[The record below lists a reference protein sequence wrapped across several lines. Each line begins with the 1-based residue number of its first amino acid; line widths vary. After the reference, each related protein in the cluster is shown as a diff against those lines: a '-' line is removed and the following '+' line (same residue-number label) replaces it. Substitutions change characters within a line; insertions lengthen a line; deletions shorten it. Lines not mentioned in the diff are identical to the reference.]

1 MHPTLRNPMILA
13 FILAALCAHAIA
25 CENLAPV
32 ADIGNLY
39 PTYVHTGYLLCFDGE
54 PSYDDKEIV
63 SYRWRFGD
71 GSTTGWRSGR
81 PCNCDQWEPW
91 NCPFGHI
98 CCYDEDRT
106 KYAYSSAYARVAI
119 LDVKD
124 FEGLT
129 NSDSFLVYVCSMD
142 WSANQYI
149 PVNDDDD
156 NENGLMDMS
165 EPNQP
170 STVPD
175 DDDLVTLSL
184 SANIPSREAED
195 RLKLGAFRDTGK
207 LQVWGLRR
215 RDNLLIDNLMD
226 HEELWRVNNAPAV
239 VYVEGMFASGGEVN
253 NDPLL
258 GWDIFPDYLGGW
270 SGDLDKCQKRF
281 TVVHVDVD
289 MDEVT
294 DDNEDYWS
302 GLTPTAETTPGGF
315 VPLDGWARLVVKP
328 VKPIADSISRAVS
341 FSVINNGDGRIEVWN
356 EGKTSQITEPLTPT
370 VDTVCWVRGAHLSSS
385 LRDVT
390 LYLTHT
396 ATGFKDKINLT
407 VVEVDVLSI
416 PQYLFASASY
426 ATPIKFRIRG
436 MGSQVFIHDV
446 QADFYIDDTYQ
457 WTSLMGM
464 RFTAGDGTIRGNGTT
479 DTYTCY
485 VPAAFYEVFN
495 LGSAH
500 RTDNARIV
508 IWVSCSTDGVAPVVD
523 IKSEL
528 TDPQCV
534 PAMFFDPYIFAVE
547 PGIPGVH
554 PGGIRIYSGVS
565 ITSGTQAEVGES
577 PRASYQHILRSG
589 GLGAYCDPS
598 VWPVPH
604 DEPEE
609 MEDLPNA
616 RAGMNYMWGMYS
628 DIHEASVTPGA
639 MCISTRLYDD
649 NDWLHTDPLPPFD
662 QGCKARVYGYRR
674 GGYFC
679 VSYGGRQ
686 LAAGILGT
694 NPPEYAMDLSKT
706 SGNFD
711 WQMFNS
717 GHVDFTNV
725 QNVSGGLNVTGA
737 ASSAFGIASLVTSEA
752 PPVSL
757 VFGVIGEIFNLV
769 DSADLDSPDTDR
781 KAEGGL
787 YRVLVRHRVAGDPI
801 AETKEPIHRDYS
813 GTASVGANCNYNGKS
828 CNAGDQWTS
837 YAEIESVVSAQSRA
851 YNPVD
856 VQQQTE
862 YKCDVSA
869 DFTTMTIQISE

>member
-1 MHPTLRNPMILA
+1 MYPTLRNPMIVSSLLIA
-13 FILAALCAHAIA
+13 FCADAIA
-25 CENLAPV
+25 CVNLPPV
-32 ADIGNLY
+32 ADVGNPNPTWVHIGY
-39 PTYVHTGYLLCFDGE
+39 QLCFDGE
-54 PSYDDKEIV
+54 PSYDDDEIV

-71 GSTTGWRSGR
+71 GATTGWKSGR
-81 PCNCDQWEPW
+81 PHNCDP
-91 NCPFGHI
+91 
-98 CCYDEDRT
+98 YDPYRT
-106 KYAYSSAYARVAI
+106 KHAYSSVGNRIAI

-124 FEGLT
+124 RQGLT
-129 NSDSFLVYVCSMD
+129 ASDSFFVYVCSMS
-142 WSANQYI
+142 WSADSYVI

-156 NENGLMDMS
+156 DEDGVMDNRGGAL
-165 EPNQP
+165 PG
-170 STVPD
+170 D
-175 DDDLVTLSL
+175 DDDLVPMLISDNSPRGQPDVVSL
-184 SANIPSREAED
+184 GIIH
-195 RLKLGAFRDTGK
+195 DTGA
-207 LQVWGLRR
+207 LQVWDQRARTGR
-215 RDNLLIDNLMD
+215 LIGNMD
-226 HEELWRVNNAPAV
+226 LSETWPAAANWSET
-239 VYVEGMFASGGEVN
+239 VYVEGMHASSGQELSDPKLRWDYFGHIYAGEYLSH
-253 NDPLL
+253 PL
-258 GWDIFPDYLGGW
+258 YGW
-270 SGDLDKCQKRF
+270 SKETDLSQKRW
-281 TVVHVDVD
+281 TVVHVDMD
-289 MDEVT
+289 MPTVA
-294 DDNEDYWS
+294 DDWTTGGDAM
-302 GLTPTAETTPGGF
+302 TQETKPGGF
-315 VPLDGWARLVVKP
+315 IQLNDYVNLKVRPVLPDLSWPGMTLSVEYTGTGQIEIWDATPQKKDLPYPISPTSDLSLWVKGT
-328 VKPIADSISRAVS
+328 AVS
-341 FSVINNGDGRIEVWN
+341 SSPRD
-356 EGKTSQITEPLTPT
+356 ITL
-370 VDTVCWVRGAHLSSS
+370 V
-385 LRDVT
+385 
-390 LYLTHT
+390 LTHN
-396 ATGFKDKINLT
+396 ATGFQDRIRLT
-407 VVEVDVLSI
+407 VVDVDVLGV

-426 ATPIKFRIRG
+426 ATPIKFQIKG
-436 MGSQVFIHDV
+436 LGSQVFIHDV

-464 RFTAGDGTIRGNGTT
+464 RFTAGVGTIRGNGTT

-500 RTDNARIV
+500 RTDNARFV
-508 IWVSCSTDGVAPVVD
+508 VWVSCSTDGVAPVVD

-528 TDPQCV
+528 TDPQSA

-577 PRASYQHILRSG
+577 PRASYQHILRSS
-589 GLGAYCDPS
+589 GLGGYCDPS

-609 MEDLPNA
+609 MEDLPNG
-616 RAGMNYMWGMYS
+616 RAGMNYMWGMYN
-628 DIHEASVTPGA
+628 DTHEASVTPGA

-649 NDWLHTDPLPPFD
+649 SDWLHTDPLPPFD

-717 GHVDFTNV
+717 AHVDFTNV

-769 DSADLDSPDTDR
+769 DSVDLDSPDTDR

-837 YAEIESVVSAQSRA
+837 YAEIESVVSAQSRP
-851 YNPVD
+851 YNSVD
-856 VQQQTE
+856 VQQRTE